1 MKDWFTIAKIDDNT
15 YVISEYKH
23 WEETHCY
30 LLNGKN
36 ESLLIDSGMGI
47 SNILDEIRKL
57 TQNPVTVVATHTHW
71 DHIGG
76 HKLFNSFYVHKDEE
90 DWISGKFPLTLDYIK
105 TLVVEEP
112 CQIPKEFDINT
123 YDIFQGNPARILNDN
138 DIIDFGG
145 RSLRVLHTPGHA
157 PGHLCFYEED
167 KGYLFTGDLIYKG
180 KMIAFFPTS
189 DPVQYKN
196 SVEKIAIIPAKRIF
210 PAHHELDIK
219 PELVKKVQRAFDEI
233 AKNNELKHCG
243 KTFNFDDFQIQL

>member
-1 MKDWFTIAKIDDNT
+1 MKDWFTIDKIDDNT
-15 YVISEYKH
+15 YVISEYNH

-30 LLNGKN
+30 LLNGEN
-36 ESLLIDSGMGI
+36 ESVLIDSGMGI
-47 SNILDEIRKL
+47 ANIIDEVRKL
-57 TQNPVTVVATHTHW
+57 TQNPVTVIATHIHW

-76 HKLFNSFYVHKDEE
+76 HKLFNKFYVHKDEE
-90 DWISGKFPLTLDYIK
+90 GWINGNFPLTLDYIK

-112 CQIPKEFDINT
+112 CTLPKEFDIHS

-138 DIIDFGG
+138 ETIDFGG
-145 RSLRVLHTPGHA
+145 RSLKVLHTPGHS
-157 PGHLCFYEED
+157 PGHMCFYEEN

-196 SVEKIAIIPAKRIF
+196 SVDRISSIPAKRIL

-219 PELVKKVQRAFDEI
+219 PELVKKVKKAFDEI
-233 AKNNELKHCG
+233 SKDNKLKHCNE
-243 KTFNFDDFQIQL
+243 TFEFDDFKIQL